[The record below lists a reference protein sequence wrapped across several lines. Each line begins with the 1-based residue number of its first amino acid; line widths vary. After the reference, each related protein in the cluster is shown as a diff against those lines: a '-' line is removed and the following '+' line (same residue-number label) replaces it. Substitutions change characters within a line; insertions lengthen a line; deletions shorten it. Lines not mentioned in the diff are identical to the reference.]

1 MDDYDLCIV
10 GAGLIGSSAARH
22 AVSST
27 KNVKVCLIGPE
38 EAKDRSQNAA
48 RDIFGAWYDEGRITR
63 QCDKDP
69 VWLELAKRSINRYR
83 DLEKESGI
91 KFYTEVGC
99 LSAGDINGELLSSM
113 YKTAIENG
121 LNVEH
126 YNKQTLKKRFPYL
139 NFNPSDEALFEFH
152 RAGHVSPRKLLT
164 AQLSVAER
172 NGCDIINDVVKHIQR
187 KVGRDGSY
195 IMEVKTETGRTITAR
210 KVLLAPGAYTTS
222 RQLLPPQI
230 VPNQTLTPLNVSL
243 VEITDSDAQR
253 LESMPAV
260 LYNGPGTQDWC
271 RDFQKAADNT
281 FGFYLLPPIKYPDG
295 KYYLKLGCF
304 HEHTTLRLTSAD
316 QIKDVFCKQ
325 GDPVIVQSTAK
336 LIQDVVKGINV
347 KSFYGDRC
355 VITETPTERPYIDMI
370 HSQLGVAIGGNGFA
384 AKSSDEIGRIATMMV
399 LKDVWD
405 TKIAREDVKLRVK
418 NNTSKL

>member
-243 VEITDSDAQR
+243 VEITDSLCR
-253 LESMPAV
+253 LYYTTDQE
-260 LYNGPGTQDWC
+260 TQDWC
-271 RDFQKAADNT
+271 KDFQKAADNT

-316 QIKDVFCKQ
+316 QIKDVFCETRR
-325 GDPVIVQSTAK
+325 PS
-336 LIQDVVKGINV
+336 INV

-405 TKIAREDVKLRVK
+405 TKIARED
-418 NNTSKL
+418 